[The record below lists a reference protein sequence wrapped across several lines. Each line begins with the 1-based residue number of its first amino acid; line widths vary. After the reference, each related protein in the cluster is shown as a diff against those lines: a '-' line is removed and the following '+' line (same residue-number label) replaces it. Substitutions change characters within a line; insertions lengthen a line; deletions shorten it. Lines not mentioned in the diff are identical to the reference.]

1 MKIAQSR
8 DYKKPL
14 YALGISAALLATTV
28 TGCGKPAGKDPSP
41 TKGGGTRTMSE
52 FYSKYDADKEVILGG
67 DVAIDGEMA
76 VDPGIDYEGE
86 ETVCTEV
93 GLDGDVSVDYT
104 DNNNN
109 NDKVILDGG
118 APIDEG

>member
-28 TGCGKPAGKDPSP
+28 TGCGNPVDKEPTP
-41 TKGGGTRTMSE
+41 TKGGGSRTISE
-52 FYSKYDADKEVILGG
+52 FYSKPDADREIALGG
-67 DVAIDGEMA
+67 DVYIEGEA
-76 VDPGIDYEGE
+76 SGPVDYEGE
-86 ETVCTEV
+86 ETICTEV
-93 GLDGDVSVDYT
+93 G
-104 DNNNN
+104 
-109 NDKVILDGG
+109 LDGG

>member
-28 TGCGKPAGKDPSP
+28 TGCGNPAGKDPSP
-41 TKGGGTRTMSE
+41 TKGSGTRTMSE
-52 FYSKYDADKEVILGG
+52 FYSKYDADKEIALGG
-67 DVAIDGEMA
+67 DVYIEGEA
-76 VDPGIDYEGE
+76 SGPVDYEGE
-86 ETVCTEV
+86 ETICTEV